1 MSRNR
6 AALPCADIG
15 SQTSAVVFR
24 ESCPLLVRQLPR
36 DAAHTNV
43 DVVGTI
49 AIREMIELFQKVVG
63 ILRRERR
70 RSFYRTNRTMACL
83 ARRYASAPS
92 PNTMSSIAI
101 EAREASRMA
110 CGNHRLSRESLP
122 VGRME

>member
-15 SQTSAVVFR
+15 SQTSSVVFR

-36 DAAHTNV
+36 DAVHTNV

-83 ARRYASAPS
+83 ARRYASAPVTEHDELDRHRS
-92 PNTMSSIAI
+92 TRSI
-101 EAREASRMA
+101 SH
-110 CGNHRLSRESLP
+110 GLWKPSF
-122 VGRME
+122 V